1 MWEVDRWQAG
11 NMGTKISAE
20 ITHVKVELWRWRREG
35 GRWTGGKLVKVYQDL
50 GRNHLLR
57 CLQQF
62 WAPNFNDPPRTPT
75 TPPPNFNDP
84 TPELQRPH
92 PRTSTT
98 PPNHCDPPE
107 LLQGPGNVKVELWRW
122 RREGGRWRG
131 RREEE
136 GGGRRRRRRK
146 EQKQTQ
152 DLHQGVRKTS

>member
-1 MWEVDRWQAG
+1 MEESGNGHYMWRKAAIAT
-11 NMGTKISAE
+11 M
-20 ITHVKVELWRWRREG
+20 WREAAMTTMWRKAAIATMRREAAITYSDACNNSG
-35 GRWTGGKLVKVYQDL
+35 
-50 GRNHLLR
+50 
-57 CLQQF
+57 
-62 WAPNFNDPPRTPT
+62 PRTSTTPPELQRPHPRTST

-84 TPELQRPH
+84 TPELQRP
-92 PRTSTT
+92 PRTIAT
-98 PPNHCDPPE
+98 PPE